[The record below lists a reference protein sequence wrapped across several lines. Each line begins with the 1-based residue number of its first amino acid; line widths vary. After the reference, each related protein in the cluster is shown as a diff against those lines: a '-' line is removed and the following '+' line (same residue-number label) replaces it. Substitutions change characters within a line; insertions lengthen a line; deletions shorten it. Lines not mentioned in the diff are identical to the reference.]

1 MHQPVN
7 DFRENASKNLLLM
20 LAIYVSEYI
29 FQWVKEIAFYF

>member
-1 MHQPVN
+1 MPQ
-7 DFRENASKNLLLM
+7 KKLLLM